1 MNANSVQQVMFSTR
15 CSLLG
20 LNSGTQQVEREIR
33 IFSVTDNAGETK
45 EICDPRVKARMTFA
59 QNVKQSS
66 GTQQVERAVRIS
78 SVVDNEE
85 ETKEICDPRIKAR
98 MTFRQNVK
106 QSSGTQ
112 QVEREIRIFSVVYS
126 IPYFGH
132 SWKR

>member
-33 IFSVTDNAGETK
+33 ISSVVDNEEETK

-66 GTQQVERAVRIS
+66 GTQQVER
-78 SVVDNEE
+78 
-85 ETKEICDPRIKAR
+85 
-98 MTFRQNVK
+98 
-106 QSSGTQ
+106 
-112 QVEREIRIFSVVYS
+112 EIRIFSVVYI
-126 IPYFGH
+126 IP
-132 SWKR
+132 